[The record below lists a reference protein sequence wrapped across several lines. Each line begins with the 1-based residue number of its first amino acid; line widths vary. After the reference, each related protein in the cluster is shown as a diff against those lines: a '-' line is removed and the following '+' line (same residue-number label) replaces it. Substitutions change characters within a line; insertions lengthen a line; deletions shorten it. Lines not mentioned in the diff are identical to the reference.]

1 MLRVHRASHLS
12 ACVLFFDSFFFLV
25 YVFFF
30 GLFLCFCLRSSPPV
44 SFIFVI
50 ICFVFFLLSTA
61 AAAAAASSS
70 ASVFGTQVGR
80 RRCFFFLK
88 CLLACLFAFP
98 LRLNGSRPRFVACV
112 MVLAYL
118 ALIRLLPRGRGCDG
132 GGGGGLEGVLRK
144 GTSEKRREGRSTP
157 ARPLPSPRCR
167 AAGRPSSRGWSACES
182 R

>member
-12 ACVLFFDSFFFLV
+12 ACVLFFDSFFLGYMFFFSV
-25 YVFFF
+25 YFYVFVFVLLPPF
-30 GLFLCFCLRSSPPV
+30 RLFSS
-44 SFIFVI
+44 SFVLF
-50 ICFVFFLLSTA
+50 FFLLSTA

-88 CLLACLFAFP
+88 CLLACLLAFP
-98 LRLNGSRPRFVACV
+98 LHLIGSCPRFVACV

-132 GGGGGLEGVLRK
+132 GGGVEKRNIREKKRGQIH
-144 GTSEKRREGRSTP
+144 TSETSSFSSVSRRRK
-157 ARPLPSPRCR
+157 AV
-167 AAGRPSSRGWSACES
+167 
-182 R
+182 

>member
-12 ACVLFFDSFFFLV
+12 ACVLFFDSFFLG
-25 YVFFF
+25 YMFFF
-30 GLFLCFCLRSSPPV
+30 R
-44 SFIFVI
+44 FIFMFLSSFFSPR
-50 ICFVFFLLSTA
+50 FVYFRHHLFCFFLLSTA

-80 RRCFFFLK
+80 RRWFFFLK

>member
-1 MLRVHRASHLS
+1 MFIGLHTCLLVFFSLIHFFLGICFFSVYFYVFVFVLLPPFRLFSS
-12 ACVLFFDSFFFLV
+12 SFVLF
-25 YVFFF
+25 
-30 GLFLCFCLRSSPPV
+30 
-44 SFIFVI
+44 
-50 ICFVFFLLSTA
+50 FFLLSTA

>member
-1 MLRVHRASHLS
+1 MFIGLHTCLLV
-12 ACVLFFDSFFFLV
+12 FFSLIHFFGGIC
-25 YVFFF
+25 FFF

-50 ICFVFFLLSTA
+50 ICLVFFFLSTAA

-80 RRCFFFLK
+80 RRWFFFLK

-132 GGGGGLEGVLRK
+132 GGGGGVGGGVEKRNIREK
-144 GTSEKRREGRSTP
+144 KRGQIHTSETSSFSSVSRRRK
-157 ARPLPSPRCR
+157 AV
-167 AAGRPSSRGWSACES
+167 
-182 R
+182 